1 MTLLTDKTK
10 WNSKDIGLYLQ
21 EYSRSLHPNH
31 MLFIKIKSKLCSLP
45 EFSREQMEKTKNH
58 AKMEQKIKILRE
70 NLAVIEKIIPGISS
84 VKGLILYDIHIA
96 SFIPAQQKIEAIG
109 GEIENVPNDLKVQV
123 DKSVRILQQ
132 CLDHLSHDQDG
143 TYENAIFKGALLGL
157 VRNGQE
163 VPKKYHG
170 LLGEYRNMFGL

>member
-1 MTLLTDKTK
+1 MYTACCSAQTTD
-10 WNSKDIGLYLQ
+10 
-21 EYSRSLHPNH
+21 
-31 MLFIKIKSKLCSLP
+31 LFKSDQQRQQQALRVHCSNIY
-45 EFSREQMEKTKNH
+45 T
-58 AKMEQKIKILRE
+58 
-70 NLAVIEKIIPGISS
+70 V

-109 GEIENVPNDLKVQV
+109 GQVEDMGAEHIPNELKAEV

>member
-1 MTLLTDKTK
+1 MSGFLIYCVL
-10 WNSKDIGLYLQ
+10 NQFSKANKQVLNG
-21 EYSRSLHPNH
+21 HCPN
-31 MLFIKIKSKLCSLP
+31 IY
-45 EFSREQMEKTKNH
+45 T
-58 AKMEQKIKILRE
+58 
-70 NLAVIEKIIPGISS
+70 V

-109 GEIENVPNDLKVQV
+109 GQVEDMGAEHIPNELKAEV

>member
-1 MTLLTDKTK
+1 MFKPDQQRQQQAL
-10 WNSKDIGLYLQ
+10 
-21 EYSRSLHPNH
+21 RAHCPN
-31 MLFIKIKSKLCSLP
+31 IY
-45 EFSREQMEKTKNH
+45 T
-58 AKMEQKIKILRE
+58 
-70 NLAVIEKIIPGISS
+70 VI
-84 VKGLILYDIHIA
+84 KGLILYDIHIA

-109 GEIENVPNDLKVQV
+109 GEIENVPNELKVQV